1 VSELGAVL
9 EDAARHREPHRVLFY
24 VQELARDFQ
33 SYFSRLKAEND
44 TILPQ
49 ASVRAVA
56 GWEERWDHDKT
67 RARLAWIVA
76 VRYVYAEALAVL
88 GISAPERMDRP
99 AIDPN
104 RDLTSASDE
113 LEDHD

>member
-1 VSELGAVL
+1 M
-9 EDAARHREPHRVLFY
+9 
-24 VQELARDFQ
+24 
-33 SYFSRLKAEND
+33 
-44 TILPQ
+44 
-49 ASVRAVA
+49 RAVA

-99 AIDPN
+99 ATDPSDPN
-104 RDLTSASDE
+104 GTSDE
-113 LEDHD
+113 LDDRD